1 MKFDNLSKA
10 EIKKR
15 IAIYTDSIK
24 YWTKQKNTAIAEIR
38 NCKDM
43 LRDYKEALKRK

>member
-1 MKFDNLSKA
+1 MKFDYLTKA

-15 IAIYTDSIK
+15 IAVYTDNIK

-38 NCKDM
+38 NSKEM
-43 LRDYKEALKRK
+43 IRDYKEALKRK